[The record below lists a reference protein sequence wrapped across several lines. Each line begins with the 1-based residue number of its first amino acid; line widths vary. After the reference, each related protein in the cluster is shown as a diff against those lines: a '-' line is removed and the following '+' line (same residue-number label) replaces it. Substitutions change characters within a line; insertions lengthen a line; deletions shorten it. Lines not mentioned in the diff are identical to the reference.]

1 VTDNLLQ
8 EILRLHGHHVAARAS
23 RHVHSRHAGLALRAS
38 LLRESYGG
46 KNENQQ

>member
-8 EILRLHGHHVAARAS
+8 EILWLHNHGVAARAS
-23 RHVHSRHAGLALRAS
+23 RHVHSRHAGLRLRVD

-46 KNENQQ
+46 ENGNQQ